1 MHNEMI
7 INHIQLS
14 HMTVSKEERVRKM
27 EYSNMTKEEIIGM
40 EFFESIYAIKEENS
54 RQ

>member
-1 MHNEMI
+1 
-7 INHIQLS
+7 
-14 HMTVSKEERVRKM
+14 M

-54 RQ
+54 RQYALSMAEQRAR